1 MQVFDAPR
9 AGPGPACGKGRL
21 ETVKQKMVKIFSAV
35 LAAAVVAVGG
45 FAAAGG
51 GDAGESAGLLQ
62 EIFSLFAG
70 EEGAAGGTVS
80 AFSLE
85 DYPAYEGQAY
95 AEVNGNVPYF
105 SDADLTT
112 EAFENYSQLDE
123 LGRCGVAYANI
134 CTQLMP
140 TEKRGSI
147 GGVRPSGWHTVR
159 YDELIPD
166 GKYLYNRC
174 HLIGYQLAGEN
185 ANRQNLI
192 TGTRYLNVT
201 GMLPFEN
208 DTAEYVEE
216 TGNHVL
222 YRVTPVFEGDD
233 LVAKGVLM
241 EAKSVEDR
249 GEGLQFC
256 VFCYNVQPGVVIDY
270 ATGESRAA

>member
-1 MQVFDAPR
+1 M
-9 AGPGPACGKGRL
+9 KGRFVK
-21 ETVKQKMVKIFSAV
+21 VKQKMLKIISAF
-35 LAAAVVAVGG
+35 LAAAALAAGG

-51 GDAGESAGLLQ
+51 GAGDGAGFFQ
-62 EIFSLFAG
+62 EILYILAG
-70 EEGAAGGTVS
+70 DEGAAGGTVT

-95 AEVNGNVPYF
+95 VEVNGNIPYF
-105 SDADLTT
+105 DDSELT
-112 EAFENYSQLDE
+112 EEPFEVYSELDD
-123 LGRCGVAYANI
+123 LGRCGVAYANV
-134 CTQLMP
+134 CPELMP

-159 YDELIPD
+159 YDDLIPD

-208 DTAEYVEE
+208 DTAEYVEQ

-233 LVAKGVLM
+233 LVARGVLM

-256 VFCYNVQPGVVIDY
+256 VFCYNVQPGVEIDY
-270 ATGESRAA
+270 ATGESSRAQP